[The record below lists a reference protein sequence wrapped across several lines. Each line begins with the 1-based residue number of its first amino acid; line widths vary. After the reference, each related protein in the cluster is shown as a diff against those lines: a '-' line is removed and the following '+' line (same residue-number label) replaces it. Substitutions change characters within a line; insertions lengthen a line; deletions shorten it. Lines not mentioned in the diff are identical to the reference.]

1 MRKFR
6 NKARST
12 GSLEADHR
20 IANHLG
26 LLSSYVRLKGI
37 GLTRQESPL
46 EAMEVALLLNA
57 ISAHIQAV
65 SDLHRILAGSGSED
79 EVQLGDLLGQI
90 CTTLRSGIADDVI
103 FTETYAPGCALKFD
117 HVLPV
122 AQIFTEIVTNA
133 LKYGHR
139 AGAVRRIGIACR
151 KDISGSILIMV
162 NDNGPGLGSAG
173 TSKTANGLGTRLVKA
188 LSAQIGSSIDYS
200 SSESGVTATLT
211 LASAGFVFDQTLTP
225 DVSRTSFSS
234 NG

>member
-20 IANHLG
+20 IANHLA
-26 LLSSYVRLKGI
+26 LLSSYVRLNGI
-37 GLTRQESPL
+37 GLTRQERPL
-46 EAMEVALLLNA
+46 DAMEVALLLNA

-79 EVQLGDLLGQI
+79 DVQLGDLLGQI
-90 CTTLRSGIADDVI
+90 CTTLRSGIADDVN
-103 FTETYAPGCALKFD
+103 FTETYAPDCALQFD

-139 AGAVRRIGIACR
+139 AGSVRRIGIACR
-151 KDISGSILIMV
+151 KDFSGSILITV
-162 NDNGPGLGSAG
+162 SDNGPGLGSAG
-173 TSKTANGLGTRLVKA
+173 TGKTDVGLGTRLVKA

-200 SSESGVTATLT
+200 SSESGVTARLT
-211 LASAGFVFDQTLTP
+211 LASASAVFDRTLNP
-225 DVSRTSFSS
+225 DEPRTSINRNS
-234 NG
+234 